1 MAFEQSP
8 ELGNNGVKSRSS
20 LREMLARNERALYAL
35 TAILVVVVI
44 VLSMRILLISSSEP
58 GGLDGCIANAAGEPV
73 IGTVRV
79 DSFQRA
85 ISADGC
91 FFFAELSP
99 GSQKLFIEIADGSSI
114 EQAVTVL
121 AGQAVGL
128 GTITVP

>member
-8 ELGNNGVKSRSS
+8 ELDSDGIKSRSS

-35 TAILVVVVI
+35 TAILVVIVI
-44 VLSMRILLISSSEP
+44 VLSLRMLLISSSES
-58 GGLDGCIANAAGEPV
+58 GGLDGCITNAAGEPV

-99 GSQKLFIEIADGSSI
+99 GSHDLFIEIADGAPI
-114 EQAVTVL
+114 KQAVTVL